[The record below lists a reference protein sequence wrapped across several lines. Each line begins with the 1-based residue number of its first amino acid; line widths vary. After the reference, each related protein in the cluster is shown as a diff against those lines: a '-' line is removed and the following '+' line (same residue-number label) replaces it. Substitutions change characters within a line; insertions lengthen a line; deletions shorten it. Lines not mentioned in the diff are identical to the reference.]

1 MGLWAILAS
10 ASIQLSGL
18 NSFYLKHLGISLLLC
33 SVAQILSIL
42 LLLVV
47 IFIRLELWRRFLPS
61 QLGLS
66 YWVEDIL
73 HPRVML
79 QSFAGLVRAT
89 EVISQLAGISIKPL
103 CFSFFF
109 PYSLQNHSE
118 SLFTGCGQEGKAE
131 EQFLG
136 KTMLLFQFCHHFCCL
151 YEVRYLAV
159 CCYRKR
165 TMHPVIPALVNLFIL
180 SINTYWVLSVWQT
193 VC

>member
-1 MGLWAILAS
+1 MASFLTPSHSWPMKFTQSWLIAGAGLPTRSLWLSHSTIEVFWTIKACMWMVMGLWAILAS
-10 ASIQLSGL
+10 ASIQLSDL

-109 PYSLQNHSE
+109 S
-118 SLFTGCGQEGKAE
+118 
-131 EQFLG
+131 
-136 KTMLLFQFCHHFCCL
+136 LLFAESQCKSF
-151 YEVRYLAV
+151 
-159 CCYRKR
+159 
-165 TMHPVIPALVNLFIL
+165 
-180 SINTYWVLSVWQT
+180 YWL
-193 VC
+193 